1 MYIRILLVYTCIFY
15 ITFYLFF
22 LIGITHCFRL
32 NTVIFP
38 IYSKI
43 DPSVPKNTISQLG
56 NTCVDISPLVARLIF
71 QVKYTNILVEDMNNT
86 PIISTLAAQSRSL

>member
-43 DPSVPKNTISQLG
+43 DPSVQLG
-56 NTCVDISPLVARLIF
+56 NKCVDIGPLVARLIF
-71 QVKYTNILVEDMNNT
+71 QVKYTNILFED
-86 PIISTLAAQSRSL
+86 I